1 MTRLLIAGVSVRAFA
16 QSAVAA
22 GYEVT
27 AVDAYGD
34 LDLRAIAE
42 VVTVPAPYTAMAAA
56 RVARMVGCDAVAYTS
71 NFENHPTALA
81 VLATGRTLLGNDP
94 AVVARAREPGA
105 LPGSAAVATSAPARG
120 DWLLKPRASGGGHG
134 IRPWSPGQGVPR
146 GAILQERIE
155 GVPGSV
161 VFTANG
167 VLGVTRQLI
176 GDPAFGATGFR
187 YCGNIL
193 VDGDHDALAARVT
206 AIFGLTGVNGVDFIV
221 RERDGAV
228 VPIEINPRYTAAME
242 LIERRDGISIAAAHA
257 GRAIGSRDSGLGTR
271 GTMGKAIVYARRA
284 VTVGE
289 TRDWLGDDSVADIPM
304 PGTRVPSGRPICTV
318 FAAGADVD
326 ACYARLVERANRI
339 YATVE
344 SKRAAA

>member
-34 LDLRAIAE
+34 LDLRGVAE
-42 VVTVPAPYTAMAAA
+42 VIEVPAPYTAMAAA
-56 RVARMVGCDAVAYTS
+56 RLSRMVRCDAVAYTS
-71 NFENHPTALA
+71 NFENHPAALA
-81 VLATGRTLLGNDP
+81 VLAADRTLIGNP
-94 AVVARAREPGA
+94 ASVVARAREPGA
-105 LPGSAAVATSAPARG
+105 LPGSAAVRTSAPSRG

-134 IRPWSPGQGVPR
+134 IRPWRVGQPIPR
-146 GAILQERIE
+146 GACVQERVE
-155 GVPGSV
+155 GAPGSV
-161 VFTANG
+161 VFSAAG

-193 VDGDHDALAARVT
+193 VDAEPQHQHLAET
-206 AIFGLTGVNGVDFIV
+206 ATATFGLTGVNGIDFIV
-221 RERDGAV
+221 RERDGVA

-242 LIERRDGISIAAAHA
+242 LVERRDGVSIAGAHV
-257 GRAIGSRDSGLGTR
+257 GRPTTRCQGVGTV
-271 GTMGKAIVYARRA
+271 GKAIVYARRA
-284 VTVGE
+284 VTVGD

-318 FAAGADVD
+318 FAAGVD
-326 ACYARLVERANRI
+326 AEVCYARLVDRATRI
-339 YATVE
+339 YAAVE
-344 SKRAAA
+344 SKRVAA